1 MPMTR
6 ISSALVLAGALAMP
20 AVAFAQGSSNQAA
33 AEALFDEGKKLMAAG
48 QLPQACAKLAESQ
61 RLDPGAGTLLNL
73 AACYERDGRTATAW
87 ATYKETIASADK
99 SGRKEWAAAATK
111 RVKAL
116 EPLLSKLTVAVPE
129 AAKTSGLVIKR
140 DGAVINAAE
149 WGLAIPLDP
158 GKHAIEASAP
168 DKKTFA
174 TTVELGTKAD
184 AQTVTVPALESGA
197 VAAPA
202 AVPPSSATRGAST
215 PTEPP
220 PSTPG
225 GDGAASSPGST
236 TRIVGLVLV
245 GAGVVGVGLGAVFGL
260 KAGSLNDDA
269 KANCNA
275 DQSRCNTAGLGQV
288 DDAKSAA
295 TISTIGFVAGAALI
309 AGGAVL
315 FFTSPRGEKPAARR
329 TTVTPILGSTSG
341 LSLQGAF

>member
-1 MPMTR
+1 MTR
-6 ISSALVLAGALAMP
+6 IASALVLAGVLAMP

-48 QLPQACAKLAESQ
+48 QFAQACAKLAESQ

-73 AACYERDGRTATAW
+73 ASCYERDGRTATAW

-116 EPLLSKLTVAVPE
+116 EPLLSKLTIAVPE
-129 AAKTSGLVIKR
+129 GAKTTGLVVKR

-168 DKKTFA
+168 DKKTYSS
-174 TTVELGTKAD
+174 TVDLGAKAD
-184 AQTVTVPALESGA
+184 MQTVTVPPLESGA
-197 VAAPA
+197 GGATVAALPGA
-202 AVPPSSATRGAST
+202 GTSVPPTAA
-215 PTEPP
+215 EP
-220 PSTPG
+220 
-225 GDGAASSPGST
+225 ASSSGTDTGTTSSSGSS
-236 TRIVGLVLV
+236 TRILGLGLV
-245 GAGVVGVGLGAVFGL
+245 GAGVIGLGVGTVFGL

-275 DQSRCNTAGLGQV
+275 DQTRCNAAGVAQV

-295 TISTIGFVAGAALI
+295 TISTIGFVAGAALV

-315 FFTSPRGEKPAARR
+315 FFTSPKGEKTTARR
-329 TTVTPILGSTSG
+329 TTVAPVLGSTTG
-341 LSLQGAF
+341 LSLQGSF